1 MYAKKLLKSNAEVLL
16 HLKKCKPNI
25 RNYIVKNADKE
36 LIDCLSKITSSILQN
51 HIKLNSKQ
59 KTQIKKYR
67 PQVNQLLARGKNLK
81 NKKKVLQSG
90 GFLSAIIAPIAAIL
104 SSIIGGVIRK

>member
-1 MYAKKLLKSNAEVLL
+1 MYVKKLLKSNAEVLL

-36 LIDCLSKITSSILQN
+36 LIECLSKITSSILQN
-51 HIKLNSKQ
+51 HVKLNSKQ

-67 PQVNQLLARGKNLK
+67 PQVNQLLGGKKNLK
-81 NKKKVLQSG
+81 NKKKALQTV
-90 GFLSAIIAPIAAIL
+90 GFLSAIIGPIAAIL
-104 SSIIGGVIRK
+104 TSIIGGAIGK